1 MSFNEEDM
9 NDFKDEVK
17 KEANEFKNEMR
28 EDGGIGKTSEEC
40 AGKIAKYVILAIIT
54 FIFRGVPVFG
64 FPIIGL
70 ACLGCIIAVVMNI
83 IEYRKLIKIEEANG
97 ELTRQKRNQNKR

>member
-1 MSFNEEDM
+1 MDKEDM
-9 NDFKDEVK
+9 KEFKEEIKKEVNEFKDE
-17 KEANEFKNEMR
+17 MR
-28 EDGGIGKTSEEC
+28 DDGSVGKTSEDC
-40 AGKIAKYVILAIIT
+40 AGKIAKYIILAIIT

-97 ELTRQKRNQNKR
+97 ELTRRKRDQNKK

>member
-1 MSFNEEDM
+1 M
-9 NDFKDEVK
+9 NNVDQTTQMLVLLL
-17 KEANEFKNEMR
+17 
-28 EDGGIGKTSEEC
+28 IC
-40 AGKIAKYVILAIIT
+40 AVVILFVLIIVYVILAIIT